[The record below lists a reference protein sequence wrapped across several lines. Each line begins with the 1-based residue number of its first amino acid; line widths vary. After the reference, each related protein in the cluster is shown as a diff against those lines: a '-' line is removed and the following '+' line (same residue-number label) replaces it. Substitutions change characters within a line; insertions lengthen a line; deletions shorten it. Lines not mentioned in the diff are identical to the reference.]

1 MSGNATKCT
10 EMQGNVKKCKKCKKC
25 KEMLKMYWNALKC
38 LEMYGNVRKCVEMA
52 GNAREYEKCQK
63 LQGDVGKCHV
73 LRVGHTQK
81 WTFLYISKYLLTL
94 YKICKMQMLAALLT
108 DVRNLFTSIILIA
121 LEYGACRSGIKLD
134 LYFYCPPKGSWPKEC
149 SEVTVS
155 LGWRLICCKDLQVLR
170 CRWCDGLVFIKYEIF
185 MAFQMR
191 DFEACGN
198 VEYYVLPPV

>member
-1 MSGNATKCT
+1 MVSIQGVPVSGHLLSFPKLTI
-10 EMQGNVKKCKKCKKC
+10 GNGHSASCKRQTRAANFPWFSRKFLEIETNLSMFWWANFKIFLNPDYGRKKSD
-25 KEMLKMYWNALKC
+25 Y
-38 LEMYGNVRKCVEMA
+38 VEC
-52 GNAREYEKCQK
+52 N
-63 LQGDVGKCHV
+63 
-73 LRVGHTQK
+73 
-81 WTFLYISKYLLTL
+81 SKYLLTL
-94 YKICKMQMLAALLT
+94 YKTCKMQMLAALLT

-170 CRWCDGLVFIKYEIF
+170 CWWCDGLVFIKYEIF